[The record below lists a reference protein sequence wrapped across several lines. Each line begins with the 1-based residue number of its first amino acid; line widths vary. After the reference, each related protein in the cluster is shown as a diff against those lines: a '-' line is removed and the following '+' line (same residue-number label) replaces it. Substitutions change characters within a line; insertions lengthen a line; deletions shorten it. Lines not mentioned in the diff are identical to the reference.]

1 MDANLKNDGSLKHKN
16 RMLNFTTLEKR
27 QLVNCVKE
35 WPRIWDI
42 SNTLHCNKNAVN
54 QSWLHISNAL
64 EKSVDECKS
73 AWISMRESYRYHA
86 RVANKNK
93 SGSDGGE
100 VLETPSFSENVDWE
114 LAEEMSFLMNVSHKR
129 KTFTT
134 PVSFGEDSHASPIHI
149 GEDSNVSQTSATDS
163 QHSYDYNPTPTKRR
177 RRLTSPSKNQAWSR
191 FDNILMKQE
200 EMLESRSNTT
210 RSSPYAQ
217 ALSSFDWLLTASIC
231 WRRHVSFHKSNAT
244 EKG

>member
-1 MDANLKNDGSLKHKN
+1 
-16 RMLNFTTLEKR
+16 MLNFTTLEKC

-35 WPRIWDI
+35 WHRIWDI

-64 EKSVDECKS
+64 NKSVDECKS

-86 RVANKNK
+86 RVAHKNK

-100 VLETPSFSENVDWE
+100 VLETPSFSENVDWVF
-114 LAEEMSFLMNVSHKR
+114 AEEMSFLMNVSHKR

-163 QHSYDYNPTPTKRR
+163 QHSYDYTPE
-177 RRLTSPSKNQAWSR
+177 SSKV
-191 FDNILMKQE
+191 L
-200 EMLESRSNTT
+200 
-210 RSSPYAQ
+210 
-217 ALSSFDWLLTASIC
+217 
-231 WRRHVSFHKSNAT
+231 
-244 EKG
+244 